1 MLKEIPKTISMA
13 FDYEI
18 DRNDNVLDVSLSG
31 RIMTSEEG
39 KELLEEIEL
48 QMNEGDIIIA
58 SLKQLEYI
66 NSTGLNSLVNVLTKS
81 RNSGGD
87 FYIVEVSEK
96 IKGLFIITKL
106 NTVFNI
112 MDSRE
117 EVVQSLQTE
126 NS

>member
-1 MLKEIPKTISMA
+1 MA

-48 QMNEGDIIIA
+48 QMNDGDIVIA

-112 MDSRE
+112 MNNRE
-117 EVVQSLQTE
+117 EVVKSLQTE